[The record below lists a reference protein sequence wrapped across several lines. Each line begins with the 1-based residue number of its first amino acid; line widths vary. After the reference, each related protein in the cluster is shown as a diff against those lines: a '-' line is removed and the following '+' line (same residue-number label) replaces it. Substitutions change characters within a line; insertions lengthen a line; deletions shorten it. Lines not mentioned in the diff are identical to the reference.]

1 MSTDRSD
8 GGAPPCYAR
17 GMRWSILVVDDEPD
31 VREVFAE
38 YLAGLGHRVTAA
50 ESGREAMET
59 VQAGTRFDLALVDWN
74 LPGISGRD
82 VVYGLRLHSP
92 DTVVVLTTGD
102 VRGPLKDGVAA
113 AGAVDVLVKP
123 FSLRA
128 LRDRLERAMAGASAF
143 PVEQLVESPL

>member
-1 MSTDRSD
+1 MH
-8 GGAPPCYAR
+8 
-17 GMRWSILVVDDEPD
+17 WSILLVDDEPD

-50 ESGREAMET
+50 EGGREAMET
-59 VQAGTRFDLALVDWN
+59 VQAGVRFDVALVDWN

-92 DTVVVLTTGD
+92 ETVVIITTGD
-102 VRGPLKDGVAA
+102 VRGPLKDGMAV

-128 LRDRLERAMAGASAF
+128 LRDRLENAMATAATF
-143 PVEQLVESPL
+143 PVEHTVEPAF